1 MRRSHARNRVNSI
14 YNSNSNSRSTGGSCS
29 PAKMDQTRFQ
39 SRSNTRSPNFFPQ
52 ISKQSRMSS
61 PLLVASVPATF
72 AILLCCYL
80 FIFSTKDTEKYRI
93 IIDGGSTG
101 TRIHVFRYTVEGGR
115 AVFDFKEDGLVS
127 MRVSPGLSAYAGDPE
142 NAGLSVM
149 RLLEFGKGNVPKRL
163 WAETEIRLMATAGL
177 RLLDI
182 GVQEQILES
191 CRRVLSVSGF
201 KFHDEWAS
209 VITGSDEGVYAWMV
223 VNYALGTL
231 GGDPLQTTGI
241 IELGGASAQVT
252 FVSSEPMPPEFARTV
267 RFGNSTYNLYS
278 HSFLHFG
285 QNVAF
290 ESMRESLI
298 SRELE
303 LASNSLHDGN
313 EVHADPCSPRGYLH
327 DRESWKMCPGS
338 LPERNEF
345 LSKLQSSG
353 NFSECRSLALML
365 LQMGK
370 EKCSY
375 NHCNLGSAFMPKLQG
390 KFLAT
395 ENFFHA
401 SKFFELRPR
410 AFLSGLV
417 MAGERFCGED
427 WSKLKNKYQTVDEE
441 ELLHYC
447 FSSAYIVALL
457 HDSLGIALD
466 DERITFANQVKDMP
480 LDWALGAFILQSTAD
495 LNVQHQA
502 TDWMITIISDDS
514 PTLFSLIAITVLLIF
529 IGWMI
534 SKCRKPQLKTV
545 YDLEKGRYFVT
556 RVNRR

>member
-14 YNSNSNSRSTGGSCS
+14 YNSNSNSRSTGGSRS
-29 PAKMDQTRFQ
+29 TAKMDQIRFQ
-39 SRSNTRSPNFFPQ
+39 SRSNTRSLNFFPQ
-52 ISKQSRMSS
+52 ISKQSRMIS
-61 PLLVASVPATF
+61 PLVVASVPATF
-72 AILLCCYL
+72 AIFLFCYL
-80 FIFSTKDTEKYRI
+80 FIFSTKGTEKYRI

-101 TRIHVFRYTVEGGR
+101 TRIHVFRYTVEGGIV
-115 AVFDFKEDGLVS
+115 VFDFKEDGLVS

-149 RLLEFGKGNVPKRL
+149 RLLEFGKSNVPKRL

-182 GVQEQILES
+182 GVQEVILES

-209 VITGSDEGVYAWMV
+209 VITGSDEGVYAWVV

-285 QNVAF
+285 QNIAF

-303 LASNSLHDGN
+303 L
-313 EVHADPCSPRGYLH
+313 DPCSPKGYLH
-327 DRESWKMCPGS
+327 DRESWKMSPGS

-345 LSKLQSSG
+345 LSKLQASG

-375 NHCNLGSAFMPKLQG
+375 NHCNLGSTFMPKLQG

-395 ENFFHA
+395 ENFFHT
-401 SKFFELRPR
+401 SKFFELKPR

-417 MAGERFCGED
+417 MAGERFCGEY

-441 ELLHYC
+441 DLLHYC

-457 HDSLGIALD
+457 HDGLGFALD
-466 DERITFANQVKDMP
+466 DERITFANQVKNMP

-495 LNVQHQA
+495 LNVQHHA
-502 TDWMITIISDDS
+502 TDWMITIIRSHS
-514 PTLFSLIAITVLLIF
+514 
-529 IGWMI
+529 
-534 SKCRKPQLKTV
+534 
-545 YDLEKGRYFVT
+545 
-556 RVNRR
+556 